1 MSRRILI
8 IYTGGTIGMIKDPE
22 SGILRPFDLDRIL
35 QQVPELSTFGY
46 TLDAKTFEKPIDSSN
61 MQPAIWL
68 ELASIIEKNYAAYN
82 GFVILHG
89 SDTMAYTASALSF
102 LLQNLGKSVVL
113 TGSQLPIGHV
123 RTDAKEN
130 LITSIEI
137 AAAAHA
143 DGSSR
148 VPEVCLYFD
157 YQLYRG
163 NRVIKYNAEK
173 FEAFHS
179 PNHAPLAEAGIRIR
193 YHDNYI
199 LPQPKGVFKV
209 HHQLGTAV
217 GSLKLFPGMSQA
229 VFEAILHAPDLS
241 VLILEGYGAGNGP
254 TAQWFLN
261 ALSTFIKTG
270 KTVMAITQCHG
281 GSVELGKYETSAQL
295 LEIGVISGHDLT
307 FEASVTKA
315 MFLLG
320 QGFAGQRLE
329 NELQRAICGELS
341 KI

>member
-1 MSRRILI
+1 
-8 IYTGGTIGMIKDPE
+8 MIQDPV
-22 SGILRPFDLDRIL
+22 SGSLRPFDLDRIL
-35 QQVPELSTFGY
+35 KQVPELSSFGFQ
-46 TLDAKTFEKPIDSSN
+46 LDASAFDTPIDSSN
-61 MQPAIWL
+61 VQPEVWVQ
-68 ELASIIEKNYAAYN
+68 LATIIETNYERYD

-102 LLQNLGKSVVL
+102 LLEGLDKTVVL

-137 AAAAHA
+137 AAAENHA
-143 DGSSR
+143 GQSR

-179 PNHAPLAEAGIRIR
+179 PNYPALAEAGIRIR
-193 YHDNYI
+193 YHENYI
-199 LPQPKGVFKV
+199 MPRPELPFRAHKQMARGV
-209 HHQLGTAV
+209 A
-217 GSLKLFPGMSQA
+217 SLKLFPGLQQSVVEA
-229 VFEAILHAPDLS
+229 VLGAAGVE
-241 VLILEGYGAGNGP
+241 VLIVEGFGAGNGP
-254 TAQWFLN
+254 TDQWFIG
-261 ALSTFIKTG
+261 ALEQFILSG
-270 KTVMAITQCHG
+270 KTVLDITQCHG
-281 GSVELGKYETSAQL
+281 GSVELGKYETSAAL
-295 LEIGVISGHDLT
+295 HKIGVIGGYDIT
-307 FEASVTKA
+307 FEASVTKI

-320 QGFAGQRLE
+320 MGYKGQGLE
-329 NELQRAICGELS
+329 RELERSLRGELS

>member
-22 SGILRPFDLDRIL
+22 SGVLRPFDLDRIL

-46 TLDAKTFEKPIDSSN
+46 TLDAEAFAHPIDSSN

-68 ELASIIEKNYAAYN
+68 QLAGIIEKYYAAYD

-102 LLQNLGKSVVL
+102 LLENLGKSVVL

-137 AAAAHA
+137 AAAVHEN
-143 DGSSR
+143 GSSR

-179 PNHAPLAEAGIRIR
+179 PNHPPLAEAGIRIR

-199 LPQPKGVFKV
+199 LPQPAGSFKV
-209 HHQLGTAV
+209 HQQLGTQVA
-217 GSLKLFPGMSQA
+217 SLKLFPGMSTV
-229 VFEAILHAPDLS
+229 VFEAMLQASDLQ
-241 VLILEGYGAGNGP
+241 VLVLEGYGAGNGP
-254 TAQWFLN
+254 TEAWFLDGL
-261 ALSTFIKTG
+261 ARFIQKG
-270 KTVMAITQCHG
+270 KTVLAITQCHG

-295 LEIGVISGHDLT
+295 LEIGVISGNDLT

-320 QGFAGQRLE
+320 QGLTGQQLD
-329 NELQRAICGELS
+329 NELQRPICGELS
-341 KI
+341 II

>member
-22 SGILRPFDLDRIL
+22 IGVLRPFDLDRIL

-46 TLDAKTFEKPIDSSN
+46 TLDAEAFAQPIDSSN

-68 ELASIIEKNYAAYN
+68 ELAGIIEKKYTSYD

-102 LLQNLGKSVVL
+102 LLENLGKSVVL

-137 AAAAHA
+137 AAAAKE

-179 PNHAPLAEAGIRIR
+179 PNHPPLAEAGIRIR
-193 YHDNYI
+193 YHDTHI
-199 LPQPKGVFKV
+199 MPPPTGAFKV
-209 HHQLGTAV
+209 HHQLGNSV

-229 VFEAILHAPDLS
+229 VFEAILQAQNLS
-241 VLILEGYGAGNGP
+241 LLILEGYGAGTGP
-254 TAQWFLN
+254 TEPWFLN
-261 ALSTFIKTG
+261 GLQKFIQAG

-281 GSVELGKYETSAQL
+281 GSVELGKYETSAKM

-320 QGFAGQRLE
+320 QGFSGQLLE
-329 NELQRAICGELS
+329 NELQKSVCGELS
-341 KI
+341 KF

>member
-8 IYTGGTIGMIKDPE
+8 IYTGGTIGMIQDPA
-22 SGILRPFDLDRIL
+22 SGSLRPFDLDRIL
-35 QQVPELSTFGY
+35 KQVPELSSFGY
-46 TLDAKTFEKPIDSSN
+46 QLDAVAFEKPIDSSN
-61 MQPAIWL
+61 VQPEVWVQ
-68 ELASIIEKNYAAYN
+68 LATIIETNYVGYD

-102 LLQNLGKSVVL
+102 LLEGLDKAVVL

-137 AAAAHA
+137 AAAENPA
-143 DGSSR
+143 GQSR

-179 PNHAPLAEAGIRIR
+179 PNYPALAEAGIRIR
-193 YHDNYI
+193 YHENYI
-199 LPQPKGVFKV
+199 LPRPELSFRV
-209 HHQLGTAV
+209 HKQLGSGVA
-217 GSLKLFPGMSQA
+217 SLKLFPGMQA
-229 VFEAILHAPDLS
+229 SVVEA
-241 VLILEGYGAGNGP
+241 VLGAAGVDALIIEGFGAGNGP
-254 TAQWFLN
+254 TASWFVD
-261 ALSTFIKTG
+261 ALEMFIKRG
-270 KTVMAITQCHG
+270 KTVLDITQCHG
-281 GSVELGKYETSAQL
+281 GSVELGKYETSAALQKM
-295 LEIGVISGHDLT
+295 GVIGGYDIT
-307 FEASVTKA
+307 FEAAVTKM

-320 QGFAGQRLE
+320 LGYTGQSLE
-329 NELQRAICGELS
+329 RELERSLRGEIS